1 MKDEGF
7 EKSKVTCIQYI
18 CGLVFSSE
26 FGIIILFM
34 KLCYVMPVTSLNINR
49 EENFLLVQKV
59 EIFEF
64 IKIK

>member
-1 MKDEGF
+1 MKASG
-7 EKSKVTCIQYI
+7 KTNVTCIQFI
-18 CGLVFSSE
+18 IGLVFSSE
-26 FGIIILFM
+26 FGFIILFM
-34 KLCYVMPVTSLNINR
+34 NLCYVMPVTSLNINR